1 MDNWMLWLF
10 IIGAI
15 LSPLILSART
25 IWNILLGLR
34 VPTTGISAIPSQGW
48 VQIVGRIKGEP
59 VKSWLNNS
67 ECAYWQL
74 EVKEYQGGGRG
85 GGRWKTVHKESSGPF
100 EVDDMTGRIN
110 IQTTENTDLV
120 LNNEAAIEKL
130 DDPSRA
136 KLESIGIKT
145 KGFLGFKKKLRIYER
160 LIAPGEEILVL
171 GKFQKNPEM
180 ISISG
185 GSITP
190 SIISNLSKGEMLKTY
205 SWRTAR
211 PLIIPYLFSIAFV
224 AFLIVTMFLN

>member
-1 MDNWMLWLF
+1 MNNWIFWLF
-10 IIGAI
+10 IIGAV
-15 LSPLILSART
+15 LSPLIFSARN

-34 VPTTGISAIPSQGW
+34 IPTTGISAMPIQGW

-59 VKSWLNNS
+59 IKSWLNNS
-67 ECAYWQL
+67 ECAFWQL
-74 EVKEYQGGGRG
+74 EVKEYQSGGKG

-110 IQTTENTDLV
+110 IQTAENTDLV
-120 LNNEAAIEKL
+120 LNSEAAIEKL
-130 DDPSRA
+130 DDPTKA

-145 KGFLGFKKKLRIYER
+145 KGFLGFNKKLRVYER
-160 LIAPGEEILVL
+160 LITPGEEILVL

-185 GSITP
+185 GSISP
-190 SIISNLSKGEMLKTY
+190 LIISNLNKREMLKTY

-211 PLIIPYLFSIAFV
+211 PLIIPYLFSIAFI
-224 AFLIVTMFLN
+224 AILIATTFLN